1 MRSEQVG
8 GAYCTYC
15 CFSHLIESEADL
27 SRSQDAFDMITNH
40 FVTHGRSNARTLSPA
55 EKEHKMIPLDA
66 PWPWANSHFYLQYE
80 TSSSSPG
87 HTKIQFSLIRS
98 RVAHATLSQTI
109 VEREKILW
117 RPGVPPPLQTT
128 TLEQIKFSYRSWI
141 LRLWFLHIQRL
152 DHFHLSEERRCW
164 MEQV

>member
-15 CFSHLIESEADL
+15 CFSHLIESEADP

-40 FVTHGRSNARTLSPA
+40 FVTHGRSNARTLWPA
-55 EKEHKMIPLDA
+55 EKEHTIIPLDT

-109 VEREKILW
+109 VRKGENPVEAWSTSPTANNNAWANSIQLQIMDFKIMIFTYSETWPFPSQW
-117 RPGVPPPLQTT
+117 RA
-128 TLEQIKFSYRSWI
+128 
-141 LRLWFLHIQRL
+141 
-152 DHFHLSEERRCW
+152 
-164 MEQV
+164 